1 MTSEIRHKYHSFGCY
16 CITISPEMQISPFD
30 KKYEI
35 WYAYAKE
42 MIFMP
47 KSDNQKLKLLYI
59 RDYLERESDERHP
72 VGAQELIDMLARH
85 GIECERKSIY
95 SDIRAL
101 QDFGIDI
108 LNRRG
113 KNGGYYIASRNFELP
128 ELKLLI
134 DAVQS
139 SRFLTERKSRELIK
153 KLCQECNRHDESLM
167 HRDVVIDRRVK
178 SMNETIYYNVDTI
191 QDAISRGVQI
201 TFRYFDWGIDGKRC
215 YRDKD
220 YQASP
225 NGLCQDNEN
234 SYLLAQSPRH
244 GVTPYRVD
252 RMTDIL
258 LTEEKRVPCPELT
271 GPRLVE
277 HANQLF
283 QMYAGNRAS
292 VKLRFHRSLVN
303 VVIDRFG
310 HDILLIPD
318 GEDHFT
324 FTVNVAVSPMFL
336 SWVIGFGEKGKIVYP
351 QSVVEECRKLAQT
364 AIEQHDS

>member
-1 MTSEIRHKYHSFGCY
+1 
-16 CITISPEMQISPFD
+16 
-30 KKYEI
+30 
-35 WYAYAKE
+35 
-42 MIFMP
+42 MP

-59 RDYLERESDERHP
+59 RDYLERNSDERHP

-85 GIECERKSIY
+85 GITAERKSIY

-139 SRFLTERKSRELIK
+139 SRFLTEKKSRELIA
-153 KLCQECNRHDESLM
+153 KLCRECNRYDESLM

-178 SMNETIYYNVDTI
+178 SMTETIYYNVDAI
-191 QDAISRGVQI
+191 QDAISAGVQI
-201 TFRYFDWGIDGKRC
+201 TFRYFDWGIDGKRK
-215 YRDKD
+215 YRDKS

-225 NGLCQDNEN
+225 YGLCQDNEN
-234 SYLLAQSPRH
+234 CYRLAHSPRH
-244 GVTPYRVD
+244 GVTHYRVD

-271 GPRLVE
+271 GARLVE

-283 QMYAGNRAS
+283 QMYSGETAS
-292 VKLRFHRSLVN
+292 VKLRFHRSLTN
-303 VVIDRFG
+303 VVVDRFG
-310 HDILLIPD
+310 HDVMLIPD
-318 GEDHFT
+318 GEEHFT
-324 FTVNVAVSPMFL
+324 FVVDVAVSPIFL
-336 SWVIGFGEKGKIVYP
+336 SWVIGFGEKAKIVYP
-351 QSVVEECRKLAQT
+351 RHVADRCRELAQI
-364 AIEQHDS
+364 AVEQHR